1 MAEYGF
7 QSVFLYTQV
16 GASSNVQLNGATN
29 ETGTL
34 TGGGA
39 DSISPGNPVSDDGG
53 FVGLY
58 YGQYTGGSGEP
69 YLIVQVNS
77 TTYNVYSAQTVEE
90 VGNDLPTIVKTG
102 TDIDT
107 QDPFIVCFAA
117 GTLIGV
123 PGGEKR
129 VEDLR
134 IGDLIKTAGNATVA
148 VKWIGR
154 RKMMKLFTPA
164 DRLRPVRV
172 RRGALGNGL
181 PHTDLLL
188 TADHALILDGLAINA
203 SALVN
208 GSSIT
213 FEPLDSLP
221 DQFTYYHVETEGHEV
236 ILANGAPA
244 ETYIDYVARS
254 AFNNYAEYLELYGED
269 KVITEMAI
277 PRISASRMVPECV
290 RARLAEVKAA

>member
-102 TDIDT
+102 SDIDT

-123 PGGEKR
+123 PGGERR

-290 RARLAEVKAA
+290 RARLAEIKAA

>member
-102 TDIDT
+102 SDIDT

-123 PGGEKR
+123 PGGERR